1 MPTRL
6 LIPFFIY
13 MMELCSCPG
22 YINTLYM
29 LWGRYSICRILHIK
43 VDACMQVI
51 IGCDGVNSVVASIV
65 GLNSSRHFS
74 TCAIRGVTHYQTLHP
89 FGTAFYLFDK
99 DGVRLGLLPINHNDV
114 YWFLTRKLTS
124 TGTLFTFSSHQ
135 MSSWFSAHDRS

>member
-1 MPTRL
+1 
-6 LIPFFIY
+6 
-13 MMELCSCPG
+13 
-22 YINTLYM
+22 
-29 LWGRYSICRILHIK
+29 
-43 VDACMQVI
+43 MQVI

-124 TGTLFTFSSHQ
+124 TGTYIHFFITSNVVMVFSPCSKLIGF
-135 MSSWFSAHDRS
+135 MYNIDALA